1 MKKKMFKQKKGVTMM
16 DVAVALIVLTIF
28 AGTIGRLYYMIAYNN
43 AMIRLNAIATY
54 YVVIVAEDMDRIGY
68 DKVESKTNDELKVDL
83 EERYTARNENFEAW
97 PDNLNITLTVEN
109 YDDGNSQKVDI
120 VKKVN
125 IVAKYKV
132 FNNEE
137 EAYAINTLKI
147 KER

>member
-1 MKKKMFKQKKGVTMM
+1 MKKKIFKQKKGVTMM